1 MIRKLAKSLREYK
14 RETILTPILMIVE
27 VAMEVFIP
35 LVIAWFGARLEA
47 GDGKGMLRYGIIMI
61 GAAVIS
67 LLAGMFGG
75 KLCAKAST
83 GFAKNLRH
91 DMYENILGFSFS
103 NIDKFS
109 TSSLVTRLTT
119 DISNVQMAF
128 MMLIRTAIRSPLM
141 FIFSIVMSFAVS
153 KKLPAI
159 FFVTVPILAV
169 GIIIIIR
176 MAMPIFKRVFKK
188 YDGLNNSIQEN
199 IRGMRVVKAYV
210 REDYETEKF
219 TKVSGEL
226 CRDFT
231 KAERILAFNNPLMM
245 LCLQG
250 ALLAIAFFGS
260 KVIMN
265 GTEELSVFGLTSLL
279 TYSLQIL
286 MSLQMLSMIFV
297 MLTMSAESARRIV
310 EVLDE
315 KSDLTNKPD
324 AITEVKDGSIVF
336 EDVDFKYSKD
346 AQKYALTD
354 INLNIASGQTV
365 GIIGGTGSSKTT
377 LVNLISRL
385 YDVSSGSI
393 KVGGVD
399 VRDYDIE
406 TLRNSVAVVLQKNVL
421 FSGTIK
427 ENMRWGNKDATDEQ
441 IVNACRIA
449 QADEFIRSF
458 PNGYDTYIEQGGT
471 NVSGGQKQRLCIAR
485 ALLKDPKVII
495 LDDSTS
501 AVDMKTD
508 ACLRYAFKNE
518 IPHITKIIVA
528 QRISSVEEADQIIVM
543 DGGRISA
550 VGTHDELLGSSDI
563 YREVYYSQNS
573 QAAKESGYNIRG
585 GTVDGAVAGEG
596 GNA

>member
-365 GIIGGTGSSKTT
+365 GIIGGTGSSKTS

-528 QRISSVEEADQIIVM
+528 QRIASVEEADQIIVM

>member
-47 GDGKGMLRYGIIMI
+47 GDGKGMLRYGIIMV

-528 QRISSVEEADQIIVM
+528 QRIASVEEADQIIVM

-550 VGTHDELLGSSDI
+550 VGTHDELLRSSDI